1 VNVREPRHVTT
12 PARRY
17 SDASTVAVEFRKEQL
32 PLPERRVR
40 RKEAARYLTDAW
52 GIPMSPK
59 TLAKLAVIGGGPL
72 FRKAGRIPLYEILEL
87 DRYARGKLSPL
98 VGSTSELDDRN
109 PQN

>member
-1 VNVREPRHVTT
+1 LNETPTSGREHAETVERSTDQAPR
-12 PARRY
+12 R
-17 SDASTVAVEFRKEQL
+17 
-32 PLPERRVR
+32 ERRVR

-72 FRKAGRIPLYEILEL
+72 FRKAGRFPLYEILEL
-87 DRYARGKLSPL
+87 DRFARGKLSPL
-98 VGSTSELDDRN
+98 VGSTSELDDRK

>member
-1 VNVREPRHVTT
+1 MTAPAPRH
-12 PARRY
+12 
-17 SDASTVAVEFRKEQL
+17 SDSSSVAVEIIREQT

-40 RKEAARYLTDAW
+40 RKEAARYLTGAW

-87 DRYARGKLSPL
+87 DMYARGKLSPL
-98 VGSTSELDDRN
+98 VGSTGELDDRN